1 MFFSHIKY
9 LFSTKDKRNM
19 MLRKNILF
27 SAILKV
33 IGLCSSLLIVPI
45 TLEYLSSEV
54 YGIWLTMSSV
64 LYWFAFF
71 DVGLGNGMRNYLT
84 GAISVK
90 DYNADNKHDI
100 YFIVHNCI
108 VIRNSSFCLAL
119 RFGFE

>member
-64 LYWFAFF
+64 LYWFAFLML
-71 DVGLGNGMRNYLT
+71 VWVT
-84 GAISVK
+84 A
-90 DYNADNKHDI
+90 
-100 YFIVHNCI
+100 
-108 VIRNSSFCLAL
+108 
-119 RFGFE
+119 